1 MHEKGHK
8 GPFSEVGGSK
18 RLRNQATR
26 ARGNQIGKTLQQTDQ
41 FKKYYGRDPKSGA
54 VFLISHRKGQPAR
67 YKRVNMRSGIGPSIN
82 PKQGQRGG
90 RDFTIAKRPSPT
102 DSRRGREVLAG
113 PKVNPNRK
121 PEKKAEAP
129 KATPKPMPRPATS
142 PKASS
147 KSGRSAF
154 QQAYAKA
161 RAAYKKGG
169 KATFKFNDK
178 TYTVATKEEL
188 KRAGGKYGK
197 KLQAMLKKNQKKKPE
212 SVAT

>member
-8 GPFSEVGGSK
+8 GPFSRVGSSR

-26 ARGNQIGKTLQQTDQ
+26 ARGNQIGKTLKQNDQ
-41 FKKYYGRDPKSGA
+41 FKQYYGRDPKSGA

-67 YKRVNMRSGIGPSIN
+67 YKRVNMRKQGPSVN
-82 PKQGQRGG
+82 PTKGQRTG
-90 RDFTIAKRPSPT
+90 RDFTIAKRGSPT
-102 DSRRGREVLAG
+102 DERRGRVVLAG

-129 KATPKPMPRPATS
+129 KKPKARPATPS
-142 PKASS
+142 KASG
-147 KSGRSAF
+147 KSGRSSF
-154 QQAYAKA
+154 QTAYAKA

-169 KATFKFNDK
+169 KATFKFNNK

-188 KRAGGKYGK
+188 KKAGGKYGK

-212 SVAT
+212 TVAT

>member
-8 GPFSEVGGSK
+8 GPFSRVGRS
-18 RLRNQATR
+18 RTLRNQATR
-26 ARGNQIGKTLQQTDQ
+26 ARGNQIGKTLRQNDQ
-41 FKKYYGRDPKSGA
+41 FKEYYGRDPKSGA

-67 YKRVNMRSGIGPSIN
+67 YKRVNMRKQGPSIN
-82 PKQGQRGG
+82 PQKGQRGG

-121 PEKKAEAP
+121 QEKKAEAP
-129 KATPKPMPRPATS
+129 KAEAPKPKARPATPS
-142 PKASS
+142 KASG
-147 KSGRSAF
+147 KSGRSSF
-154 QQAYAKA
+154 QTAYAKA

-169 KATFKFNDK
+169 KATFKFNGN

-188 KRAGGKYGK
+188 KKAGGKYGK

-212 SVAT
+212 TVAT

>member
-8 GPFSEVGGSK
+8 GPFSKVGSSQ

-26 ARGNQIGKTLQQTDQ
+26 ARGNQIGKTLKQNDQ
-41 FKKYYGRDPKSGA
+41 FKQYYGRDPKSGA

-67 YKRVNMRSGIGPSIN
+67 YKRVNMRKQGPSVN
-82 PKQGQRGG
+82 PTKGQRTG
-90 RDFTIAKRPSPT
+90 RDFSIAKKSSPT

-129 KATPKPMPRPATS
+129 KATPKPKARPATPS
-142 PKASS
+142 KASG
-147 KSGRSAF
+147 KSGRSSF
-154 QQAYAKA
+154 QTAYAKA

-169 KATFKFNDK
+169 KATFKFNDQ

-188 KRAGGKYGK
+188 KKAGGKYGK

>member
-8 GPFSEVGGSK
+8 GPFSEVGTSQ

-26 ARGNQIGKTLQQTDQ
+26 ARGNQIGKTLKRNDQ
-41 FKKYYGRDPKSGA
+41 FKQYYGRDPKSGA
-54 VFLISHRKGQPAR
+54 VFLISHTKGQPAR
-67 YKRVNMRSGIGPSIN
+67 YKRVNMRKQGPSVN
-82 PKQGQRGG
+82 PTKGQRTG
-90 RDFTIAKRPSPT
+90 RDFSIAKKSSPT

-129 KATPKPMPRPATS
+129 KATPKPKARPATPS
-142 PKASS
+142 KASG
-147 KSGRSAF
+147 KSGRSSF
-154 QQAYAKA
+154 QTAYAKA

-188 KRAGGKYGK
+188 KKSGGKYGK
-197 KLQAMLKKNQKKKPE
+197 KLQAMLKTNQKKKPE

>member
-8 GPFSEVGGSK
+8 GPFSKVGSSQ

-26 ARGNQIGKTLQQTDQ
+26 ARGNQIGKTLKRNDQ
-41 FKKYYGRDPKSGA
+41 FKQYYGRDPKSGA

-67 YKRVNMRSGIGPSIN
+67 YKRVNMRKQGPSIN
-82 PKQGQRGG
+82 PQKGQRTG
-90 RDFTIAKRPSPT
+90 RDFTIAKRGSPT
-102 DSRRGREVLAG
+102 DERRGRVVLAG

-121 PEKKAEAP
+121 QETKAESP
-129 KATPKPMPRPATS
+129 KADTPRPKARPATS
-142 PKASS
+142 PNASG
-147 KSGRSAF
+147 KSGRSSF
-154 QQAYAKA
+154 QKAYAKA

-169 KATFKFNDK
+169 AATFKFNGK
-178 TYTVATKEEL
+178 PYTVATKEEL
-188 KRAGGKYGK
+188 KKAGGKYGK

>member
-8 GPFSEVGGSK
+8 GPFSEVGRS
-18 RLRNQATR
+18 RQLRQQATR
-26 ARGNQIGKTLQQTDQ
+26 ARGNQIGKTLRQNDQ
-41 FKKYYGRDPKSGA
+41 FREYYGRDPKSGA

-67 YKRVNMRSGIGPSIN
+67 YKRVNMRKQGPSIN
-82 PKQGQRGG
+82 PQKGQRGG

-113 PKVNPNRK
+113 PKVNPNK
-121 PEKKAEAP
+121 KEKKADAP
-129 KATPKPMPRPATS
+129 KPKARPAT
-142 PKASS
+142 PTKASG
-147 KSGRSAF
+147 KSGRSSF
-154 QQAYAKA
+154 QTAYAKA

-188 KRAGGKYGK
+188 KKAGGKYGK

-212 SVAT
+212 TVAT

>member
-8 GPFSEVGGSK
+8 GPFSRVGRS
-18 RLRNQATR
+18 RTLRNQATR
-26 ARGNQIGKTLQQTDQ
+26 ARGNQIGKTLRQNDQ
-41 FKKYYGRDPKSGA
+41 FKEYYGRDPKSGA

-67 YKRVNMRSGIGPSIN
+67 YKRVNMRKQGPSIN
-82 PKQGQRGG
+82 PQKGQRGG

-169 KATFKFNDK
+169 KATFKFNNK

-197 KLQAMLKKNQKKKPE
+197 KLQAMLKKNQKK